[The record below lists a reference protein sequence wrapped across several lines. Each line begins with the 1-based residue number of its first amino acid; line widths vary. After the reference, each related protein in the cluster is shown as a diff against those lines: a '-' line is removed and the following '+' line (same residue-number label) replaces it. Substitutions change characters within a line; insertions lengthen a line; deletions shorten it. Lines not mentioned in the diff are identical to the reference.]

1 MEDSIASTDTVYQL
15 FENEKS
21 DSICYIVV
29 LSVQMHRINCLKMN
43 NPTAY
48 VLISVTAEAEGK
60 VWEGKWNR
68 KWKFFNN
75 SNY

>member
-1 MEDSIASTDTVYQL
+1 
-15 FENEKS
+15 
-21 DSICYIVV
+21 
-29 LSVQMHRINCLKMN
+29 MN

-68 KWKFFNN
+68 KWKCFNN